1 MNQLYLPPPTPKT
14 GKPNIFRPTNDLS
27 GSFCPSTTTWCYI
40 LYLPFQPEMRGEA
53 WPDSAAHQGTVT
65 LEGKV
70 KKPPLALHSLLS
82 EGTETPRQVCMAQ
95 LLGPAGKDFKNKCEF
110 QLQHCA

>member
-1 MNQLYLPPPTPKT
+1 M
-14 GKPNIFRPTNDLS
+14 
-27 GSFCPSTTTWCYI
+27 
-40 LYLPFQPEMRGEA
+40 
-53 WPDSAAHQGTVT
+53 PDSAAHQGTVT

-110 QLQHCA
+110 QLQHCGASLKGRAPVLSPGFV